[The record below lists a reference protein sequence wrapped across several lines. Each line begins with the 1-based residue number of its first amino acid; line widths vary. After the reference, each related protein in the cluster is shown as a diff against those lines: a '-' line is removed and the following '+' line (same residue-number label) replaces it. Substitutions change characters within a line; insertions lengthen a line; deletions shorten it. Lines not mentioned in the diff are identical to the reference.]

1 MKSERNLTL
10 SDLAK
15 LAGVSTS
22 TASRALNN
30 NPVIKL
36 ATRERIQALAK
47 EHNFSINAAAS
58 RLRTQRTNV
67 VAVILNL
74 IEHTEQSINDPF
86 LLKVVGDL
94 NQALNDKGYELL
106 LSNSFMAKDDWYN
119 YFINSRR
126 ADGIIVVGQAKS
138 EQKAIDAAKAGA
150 PLVVWGDSNT
160 QSNYPIIGSNNR
172 LGGKLAAQH
181 LIENGHTR
189 LVFLGDTGHAEMNER
204 YQGYLDAHKA
214 AGLTA
219 DPTLVFPIDLT
230 SQAAYN
236 AVNETILKRG
246 LHFDG
251 IVSCSDM
258 VALGALKALKE
269 RYISIP
275 GEVAIVGFDDI
286 AMAELLHPA
295 LTTIRQNTR
304 DAANK
309 MVEQLLNQLNGEP
322 AFSDVIDIE
331 LVVRKSS
338 V

>member
-10 SDLAK
+10 SDLARI
-15 LAGVSTS
+15 AGVSTS
-22 TASRALNN
+22 TASRALND
-30 NPVIKL
+30 NPVIKQS
-36 ATRERIQALAK
+36 TRERIQALAK

-106 LSNSFMAKDDWYN
+106 LSNSFMATDDWYN

-126 ADGIIVVGQAKS
+126 ADGLIVVGQGKS

-150 PLVVWGDSNT
+150 PLVVWGDPNS
-160 QSNYPIIGSNNR
+160 QSGYPIIGSNNR
-172 LGGKLAAQH
+172 LGGKLATQH
-181 LIENGHTR
+181 LIESGHKR
-189 LVFLGDTGHAEMNER
+189 LVFLGDTGHAEMGER
-204 YQGYLDAHKA
+204 YAGYVEAHNE
-214 AGLTA
+214 AGLEHDTA
-219 DPTLVFPIDLT
+219 LIFPIDLT

-236 AVNETILKRG
+236 KINETILQHG
-246 LHFDG
+246 LNFDG
-251 IVSCSDM
+251 IVACSDM

-269 RYISIP
+269 RYIAIP
-275 GEVAIVGFDDI
+275 GEVGIIGFDDI

-304 DAANK
+304 EAASV
-309 MVEQLLNQLNGEP
+309 MVTQLLNQLNGKP
-322 AFSDVIDIE
+322 AFSEVIDIE
-331 LVVRKSS
+331 LIVRKSAS
-338 V
+338 